1 MNEYKTKTGI
11 DLRNDPLG
19 KELQSC
25 ESAEAVLGIIQRHAK
40 AFDKFRDGDKALMK
54 WIGPSVDVLFT
65 ISSTLGAGVSIV
77 RSTIRDD
84 LRVPL

>member
-40 AFDKFRDGDKALMK
+40 AFDKFRDGDTIVPVPMQIPCCLQISK
-54 WIGPSVDVLFT
+54 VDSRSPLYRHPFHLKKLLYVL
-65 ISSTLGAGVSIV
+65 
-77 RSTIRDD
+77 
-84 LRVPL
+84 